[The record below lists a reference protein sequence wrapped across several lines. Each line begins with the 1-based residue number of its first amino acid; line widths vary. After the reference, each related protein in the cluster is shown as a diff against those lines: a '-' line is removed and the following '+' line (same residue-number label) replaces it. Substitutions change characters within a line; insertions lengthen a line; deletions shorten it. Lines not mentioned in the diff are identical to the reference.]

1 MEAEPEEG
9 EGGSQS
15 YGTSVATTQ
24 RKNKIKRWQGAL
36 ELARPVVAA
45 PCRAD
50 AQGLLKTGQ
59 RAIPYTKLQPAA
71 KSYNRGEGEGKRDG
85 QPNDDPDGKPDGPRD
100 SHTDGQE
107 RRGRRG
113 EKLT

>member
-1 MEAEPEEG
+1 LFENNNQRLKVIK
-9 EGGSQS
+9 GG
-15 YGTSVATTQ
+15 G
-24 RKNKIKRWQGAL
+24 K
-36 ELARPVVAA
+36 
-45 PCRAD
+45 
-50 AQGLLKTGQ
+50 
-59 RAIPYTKLQPAA
+59 
-71 KSYNRGEGEGKRDG
+71 GEGKRDC